1 MSTEAMKQALEALD
15 IGLEYAESELYE
27 NRRRYEGYMH
37 LAPDD
42 QAYVN
47 QIKEAITSLR
57 QAIEQAEKNDL
68 ERLRDENERLHIENR
83 RLIDRIEVMGVPVGV
98 GGYLTTTTTP
108 QPQQAEK
115 QEPVAFNAGVPPL
128 YPEMKDGETISVEY
142 TTPPAAPVQKPM
154 HPEIKKLYEDFFD
167 KHFAETQREWVGLTD
182 EEINNCDPQED
193 CWGLHEVA
201 RAIEAKLKEKNT

>member
-1 MSTEAMKQALEALD
+1 MSIEAMKQALEALD

-57 QAIEQAEKNDL
+57 QAIEQAEKRGPVAWITH
-68 ERLRDENERLHIENR
+68 ESKWRLTGGGNA
-83 RLIDRIEVMGVPVGV
+83 GGTVPVHAKQSKTAK
-98 GGYLTTTTTP
+98 YPLYTTP
-108 QPQQAEK
+108 QP
-115 QEPVAFNAGVPPL
+115 
-128 YPEMKDGETISVEY
+128 
-142 TTPPAAPVQKPM
+142 
-154 HPEIKKLYEDFFD
+154 
-167 KHFAETQREWVGLTD
+167 QREWVGLTD
-182 EEINNCDPQED
+182 EEIGDALSVWE
-193 CWGLHEVA
+193 LTHEWPTFAYAA